1 MSGAGCR
8 LLFRVAGVGGRRERC
23 TELSE
28 SRSRVTESFRT
39 LHYCIGNDHPLGAPR
54 RLSSVH
60 LNKGRST
67 WIDTRRESSIGH
79 SRPDGGLQ

>member
-1 MSGAGCR
+1 VEPGFGYC
-8 LLFRVAGVGGRRERC
+8 FVVAGVGG
-23 TELSE
+23 LSGAW
-28 SRSRVTESFRT
+28 SSQSLACVTESFRA
-39 LHYCIGNDHPLGAPR
+39 LHYCIGGNDHLLGAPR

-60 LNKGRST
+60 LNKGRSP